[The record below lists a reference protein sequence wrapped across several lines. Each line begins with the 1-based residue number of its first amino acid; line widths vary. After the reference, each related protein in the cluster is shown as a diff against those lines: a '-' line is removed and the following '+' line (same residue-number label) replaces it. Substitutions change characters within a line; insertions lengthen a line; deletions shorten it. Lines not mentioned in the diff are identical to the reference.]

1 MANGSPQTPN
11 PRLDVWLDVAC
22 LFKTRSE
29 AQRACRLGK
38 VSVNGVAAKP
48 HRDIKLG
55 DELVIQR
62 PLGRRQTIIVRGI
75 ARTHLAKAD
84 ARLLYE
90 DTTPAP
96 TKEEVAMRQLERL
109 YRATTLAPAKPDRRQ
124 QRQLRRLKR
133 GDHSEPVP
141 ATGNRDR
148 EPQRDPDPAT
158 RCRMPDARS
167 RLPSYVML
175 SPCA

>member
-1 MANGSPQTPN
+1 MT

-48 HRDIKLG
+48 HREIRNG
-55 DELVIQR
+55 DRLVIQR
-62 PLGRRQTIIVRGI
+62 PLGRRQLVTVLGV
-75 ARTHLAKAD
+75 AQTHLAKAD
-84 ARLLYE
+84 ARRLYE

-96 TKEEVAMRQLERL
+96 TDEEVAMRRLERL
-109 YRATTLAPAKPDRRQ
+109 YRATTLAADKPDRRQ

-133 GDHSEPVP
+133 GDH
-141 ATGNRDR
+141 G
-148 EPQRDPDPAT
+148 
-158 RCRMPDARS
+158 
-167 RLPSYVML
+167 
-175 SPCA
+175 